1 MNVRLNLATKPLESH
16 RRFLAGAG
24 LLALLGG
31 IVFLAMGWHV
41 YSTLRAQEALRLK
54 EQENNRRAGLLQSRR
69 RELDEFFARPE
80 NAKLKERANF
90 VNGIIDE
97 RSFDWTQM
105 FMDLEKI
112 MPVGVHVVKI
122 QPQLEKGHMFVR
134 LTVGA
139 TTDESKIK
147 FLHAMENSSAFSNVE
162 LVSIHGASQTGGD
175 LATLELNAIYA
186 RS

>member
-1 MNVRLNLATKPLESH
+1 MQVRLNIATKPLESH

-24 LLALLGG
+24 LLAVLGG
-31 IVFLAMGWHV
+31 IIFLALGWHV
-41 YSTLRAQEALRLK
+41 YSTLRAQEALRRK
-54 EQENNRRAGLLQSRR
+54 EQENNNRAALLQRR
-69 RELDEFFARPE
+69 RKELDDFFARTE
-80 NAKLKERANF
+80 NARLKERAAF

-105 FMDLEKI
+105 FMDLEKLV
-112 MPVGVHVVKI
+112 PVGVHVVSI

-134 LTVGA
+134 LVVDA

-147 FLHAMENSSAFSNVE
+147 FIHAMENSPAFSNVE
-162 LVSIHGASQTGGD
+162 LLSVQNEQSTGEQ
-175 LATLELNAIYA
+175 ALELHAIYV

>member
-16 RRFLAGAG
+16 RRFLAGASV
-24 LLALLGG
+24 LAVLGG
-31 IVFLAMGWHV
+31 IVFLLLGWHV
-41 YSTLRAQEALRLK
+41 YSNLRAQEAVRRK
-54 EQENNRRAGLLQSRR
+54 EQENNRRAELLQSRR

-80 NAKLKERANF
+80 NAKLKERAGF
-90 VNGIIDE
+90 INGIIDE

-112 MPVGVHVVKI
+112 MPVGVHVVSI
-122 QPQLEKGHMFVR
+122 QPQLQKGHMFVR
-134 LTVGA
+134 LTVAA

-147 FLHAMENSSAFSNVE
+147 FLHAMENSTAFSNVE
-162 LVSIHGASQTGGD
+162 LLSVHNAQNSTDQA
-175 LATLELNAIYA
+175 LELNAIYV

>member
-16 RRFLAGAG
+16 RRFLVGAG

-41 YSTLRAQEALRLK
+41 YSTLRAQEALRRK
-54 EQENNRRAGLLQSRR
+54 EQENNHRAALLQSRR

-112 MPVGVHVVKI
+112 MPVGVHVVRI
-122 QPQLEKGHMFVR
+122 QPQREKGHMFVR
-134 LTVGA
+134 LTVAA

-162 LVSIHGASQTGGD
+162 LVSIHGAQTGGD